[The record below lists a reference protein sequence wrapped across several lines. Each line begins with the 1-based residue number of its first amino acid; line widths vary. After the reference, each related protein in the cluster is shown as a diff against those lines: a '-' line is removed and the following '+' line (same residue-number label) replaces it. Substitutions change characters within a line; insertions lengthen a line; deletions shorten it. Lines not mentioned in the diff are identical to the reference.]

1 MPNFI
6 GMIHLAKNRRL
17 AGLLTLGAAIL
28 FAGCSF
34 SLSRGDARAAL
45 APEVEPQF
53 LSSLSDGLELHY
65 VSAGRQDLPP
75 LVFLH
80 GSPGSWSGYLDYL
93 KDRRLLERFH
103 LIAID
108 RPGFGESTPGHAE
121 PSLQR
126 QAAAIAPIL
135 QRWVSAGR
143 SIVLG
148 HSFGGPVA
156 VRLAMDHPQ
165 LVRALVLVAGSI
177 DPDQEERRWF
187 NIAARY
193 PPLRLVLPGDWV
205 VSNDE
210 IWPLKEELQKMLPLW
225 PRLQVPVTVI
235 QGGADDLVPPANA
248 DFAARMLPA
257 QQLHLVRPAEATHFV
272 LWEDRELVVRQI
284 LALAH

>member
-1 MPNFI
+1 M
-6 GMIHLAKNRRL
+6 
-17 AGLLTLGAAIL
+17 
-28 FAGCSF
+28 
-34 SLSRGDARAAL
+34 
-45 APEVEPQF
+45 
-53 LSSLSDGLELHY
+53 
-65 VSAGRQDLPP
+65 
-75 LVFLH
+75 
-80 GSPGSWSGYLDYL
+80 
-93 KDRRLLERFH
+93 
-103 LIAID
+103 
-108 RPGFGESTPGHAE
+108 
-121 PSLQR
+121 
-126 QAAAIAPIL
+126 
-135 QRWVSAGR
+135 
-143 SIVLG
+143 LG